1 MVFDVT
7 NELHIENDQLED
19 EQLED
24 DVLIFPMSFAQQR
37 LWFLDQLIPNSSLYN
52 LPLVVRLQG
61 ALDVAALEKS
71 LDEIVQ
77 RHESLQTTFA
87 TVDGEPVQVIAP
99 VAPWQ
104 LPVVDLQHLAEDDR
118 PVEAQRLAVEEA
130 QRSFNLSTGSLMRTT
145 LLQLAPNEHW
155 LLLTMHHIVSDL
167 WSFDVLFRELSALY
181 AAFSQGETSPL
192 PELPIQYADFAQWQR
207 DWLQGDV
214 QANLLNYWKRQLG
227 GTLPILQ
234 LPSDRPRP
242 AVQTFR
248 GATHTFVIRDR
259 LPALKQ
265 LAQRQGA
272 TLFMTL
278 LAVFKT
284 LLYRYTGQT
293 DLLVGSPI
301 ANRDRVEIE
310 ALIGFFVNTLVLRT
324 DLSGNPSFQDLLKRV
339 QHVTLDAYDHQALP
353 FEQLVEAL
361 HPERN
366 LSQNPLFQVMFI
378 FQTASVST
386 LDADLTVS
394 FCSIDSPTA
403 KFDLTFATEE
413 EADSLNVEIEYS
425 TDLFEAETIDRMA
438 GHFQTLLE
446 GIITNPNQLLSE
458 LPLLT
463 SAEQQQLQTWN
474 QTQVDYP
481 LDRCL
486 HQWIEAQVER
496 TPDEIAVSFEGQHLT
511 YQELNQRA
519 NQLAHYLQTRGV
531 KPEVLVGICVDRSCE
546 MVIGLL
552 GILKAGGAYL
562 PFDPSYPL
570 ERLAFMLEDS
580 QVPVLLTQAHLVD
593 WLPPHQ
599 AEVICLD
606 RDWTEIAQESNQT
619 IDSGVTADN
628 LAYVIYT
635 SGSTGKP
642 KGAMNTHRGICNRLL
657 WMQEEY
663 QLSGG
668 DRVL

>member
-1 MVFDVT
+1 
-7 NELHIENDQLED
+7 
-19 EQLED
+19 
-24 DVLIFPMSFAQQR
+24 
-37 LWFLDQLIPNSSLYN
+37 
-52 LPLVVRLQG
+52 
-61 ALDVAALEKS
+61 
-71 LDEIVQ
+71 
-77 RHESLQTTFA
+77 
-87 TVDGEPVQVIAP
+87 
-99 VAPWQ
+99 
-104 LPVVDLQHLAEDDR
+104 
-118 PVEAQRLAVEEA
+118 
-130 QRSFNLSTGSLMRTT
+130 
-145 LLQLAPNEHW
+145 
-155 LLLTMHHIVSDL
+155 
-167 WSFDVLFRELSALY
+167 
-181 AAFSQGETSPL
+181 
-192 PELPIQYADFAQWQR
+192 
-207 DWLQGDV
+207 
-214 QANLLNYWKRQLG
+214 
-227 GTLPILQ
+227 
-234 LPSDRPRP
+234 
-242 AVQTFR
+242 
-248 GATHTFVIRDR
+248 
-259 LPALKQ
+259 
-265 LAQRQGA
+265 
-272 TLFMTL
+272 
-278 LAVFKT
+278 
-284 LLYRYTGQT
+284 
-293 DLLVGSPI
+293 
-301 ANRDRVEIE
+301 
-310 ALIGFFVNTLVLRT
+310 
-324 DLSGNPSFQDLLKRV
+324 LKRV

-496 TPDEIAVSFEGQHLT
+496 TPDAIAVRFEGQHLT
-511 YQELNQRA
+511 YRELNERA

-531 KPEVLVGICVDRSCE
+531 KPEVLVGICVDRSLE

-619 IDSGVTADN
+619 IDSGVTSSN

-642 KGAMNTHRGICNRLL
+642 KGAMNTHRSICNRLL
-657 WMQEEY
+657 WMQDEY

-668 DRVL
+668 DRVLQKTPFSFDVSVWEFFWTLMSGATLVVARPDGHKDPAYLVQLIAEQQITTLHFVPSMLRVFLEEPEVERCDSLRHVMCSGEALPVDLQNRFFERLNAKLHNLYGPTEAAVDVTYWQCQPEADQRSVPIGRPIANTQMYVLDSHLQPVPIGITGELYIGGVNVARGYLNRPALTAEKFLPDPFFNHGKTSPTPHSPLPTPHLYKTGDLARYRPDGAIDYLGRLDHQVKLRGFRIELGEIETVLAQHPDIQEAVVLVQESLGTKRLIAYLVTTLFTRSHSGTTKVLGNCEWTFSC